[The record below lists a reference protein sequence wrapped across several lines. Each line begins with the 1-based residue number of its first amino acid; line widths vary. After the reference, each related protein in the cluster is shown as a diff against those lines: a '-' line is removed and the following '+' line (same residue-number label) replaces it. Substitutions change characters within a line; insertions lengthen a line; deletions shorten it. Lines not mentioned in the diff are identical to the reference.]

1 MSKSGTV
8 VMGLHSSVVVWAF
21 EEETNNARR
30 RTKGMMA
37 LLILLVILVML
48 VILVILVMKNFI
60 FGQVDI
66 QYWNRFDLKE
76 CNNERSNTNKLCTCI
91 FNLIRSTF
99 EKSKYQVPSNTTF

>member
-37 LLILLVILVML
+37 LLM
-48 VILVILVMKNFI
+48 LVILVMKNFI

-66 QYWNRFDLKE
+66 QYWNRFE
-76 CNNERSNTNKLCTCI
+76 GM
-91 FNLIRSTF
+91 
-99 EKSKYQVPSNTTF
+99 Q

>member
-37 LLILLVILVML
+37 LLILLMLLML

-66 QYWNRFDLKE
+66 QYWNRFE
-76 CNNERSNTNKLCTCI
+76 GM
-91 FNLIRSTF
+91 
-99 EKSKYQVPSNTTF
+99 Q

>member
-37 LLILLVILVML
+37 LLML

>member
-37 LLILLVILVML
+37 LLILML
-48 VILVILVMKNFI
+48 LLILVILVMKNFI

-66 QYWNRFDLKE
+66 QYWNRFE
-76 CNNERSNTNKLCTCI
+76 GM
-91 FNLIRSTF
+91 
-99 EKSKYQVPSNTTF
+99 Q

>member
-37 LLILLVILVML
+37 LLML

-66 QYWNRFDLKE
+66 QYWNRFE
-76 CNNERSNTNKLCTCI
+76 GM
-91 FNLIRSTF
+91 
-99 EKSKYQVPSNTTF
+99 Q